1 MDGLDS
7 QISRFSHRIRMG
19 LFALLGVIAVATLLT
34 LVLDKG
40 TVWLGI
46 DGINLGVISG
56 EGELPEDG
64 DHRDQGEPRP
74 GEQEAEEDLLLDE
87 LEENL
92 EWAGLAL
99 LLVTVTFYGLLI
111 FQLERLFAAY
121 QRGEVFSQENARRI
135 RNVGLLFSMAAAI
148 AILDSLM
155 ELYVMQTFMAVT
167 AETNLEGGWE
177 LVREI
182 RLPLP
187 FLLCGVAIVLIAR
200 VMEKGARLQD
210 EMDHLI

>member
-1 MDGLDS
+1 MDGLDD

-46 DGINLGVISG
+46 DGINLGVVSG
-56 EGELPEDG
+56 EGEIDLE
-64 DHRDQGEPRP
+64 GEEPD
-74 GEQEAEEDLLLDE
+74 EEEESKEDLMIGE
-87 LEENL
+87 LEEKL
-92 EWAGLAL
+92 EWAGIAL
-99 LLVTVTFYGLLI
+99 LLITVTLYGLLI

-121 QRGEVFSQENARRI
+121 QRGEIFSPENARRI
-135 RNVGLLFSMAAAI
+135 RNVGLLFCIAAAI

-155 ELYVMQTFMAVT
+155 ELYVMQEIMAVT
-167 AETNLEGGWE
+167 SEIDPEDDWE

>member
-1 MDGLDS
+1 MDGLDD

-19 LFALLGVIAVATLLT
+19 LFVLLGVIAIATLLT

-46 DGINLGVISG
+46 DSINLGVVSG
-56 EGELPEDG
+56 EGEMPADGQESEEDILIEELG
-64 DHRDQGEPRP
+64 DH
-74 GEQEAEEDLLLDE
+74 
-87 LEENL
+87 L
-92 EWAGLAL
+92 EWIGLSQL
-99 LLVTVTFYGLLI
+99 LITAAFYGLLI

-121 QRGEVFSQENARRI
+121 QRGELFSQINARRI
-135 RNVGLLFSMAAAI
+135 RNIGLLFCAAAGI
-148 AILDSLM
+148 AILDSLF
-155 ELYVMQTFMAVT
+155 ELYVMQEIMAAT
-167 AETNLEGGWE
+167 AKTELEGGWE

-187 FLLCGVAIVLIAR
+187 FLLGGVAIVLIAR

>member
-56 EGELPEDG
+56 EGELPQEGEDAAA
-64 DHRDQGEPRP
+64 RELLP
-74 GEQEAEEDLLLDE
+74 GEEETQEELLLGE
-87 LEENL
+87 LEDSL
-92 EWAGLAL
+92 EWVGLAL

-121 QRGEVFSQENARRI
+121 QRGEIFSQENARRI
-135 RNVGLLFSMAAAI
+135 RNIGLLFCMAAAI

-155 ELYVMQTFMAVT
+155 ELYVMQSLMAVT
-167 AETNLEGGWE
+167 AETELEGGWE

>member
-46 DGINLGVISG
+46 DGINLGVISS
-56 EGELPEDG
+56 EGELPQEG
-64 DHRDQGEPRP
+64 DDSAERELLP
-74 GEQEAEEDLLLDE
+74 GEQETGEELLLGE
-87 LEENL
+87 LEDSL
-92 EWAGLAL
+92 EWVGLAL

-121 QRGEVFSQENARRI
+121 QRGEIFSQENARRI
-135 RNVGLLFSMAAAI
+135 RNVGLLFCMAAAI

-155 ELYVMQTFMAVT
+155 ELYVMQSLMAVT
-167 AETNLEGGWE
+167 AETELDGGWE

>member
-1 MDGLDS
+1 MDGLDD

-19 LFALLGVIAVATLLT
+19 LFALLGVIAIATLLT

-56 EGELPEDG
+56 EDGVAVEGDEDAAEEESEEDALIGELEDS
-64 DHRDQGEPRP
+64 
-74 GEQEAEEDLLLDE
+74 
-87 LEENL
+87 L

-99 LLVTVTFYGLLI
+99 LLITVTFYGLLI

-121 QRGEVFSQENARRI
+121 QRGEVFSQVNARRI
-135 RNVGLLFSMAAAI
+135 RNIGLLFCMAAAV
-148 AILDSLM
+148 AVLDSLL
-155 ELYVMQTFMAVT
+155 ELYVMQQFMAVS
-167 AETNLEGGWE
+167 AEAELDGGWE